1 MPDERERD
9 IRPSLDELY
18 CHRKSPFNWIDIV
31 AQSWFRQCP

>member
-9 IRPSLDELY
+9 IRPSLDEY

-31 AQSWFRQCP
+31 AQSWFRQCL